1 MERGVP
7 KWSNRY
13 PSKKGEFLTAQK
25 KSKESTAAIWWSDV
39 GPALAWRRA
48 EGKRTGL
55 VSVFHD
61 TPNQPPSSRNPMLW
75 VPPYH
80 EIISTVLFHQWT
92 FLTPRSGSTVYLTVS
107 YNRYP
112 FLSAYDR
119 ELSCQGA
126 NWALSLTRFVSLS
139 KGNFYT
145 FSLWSLDAH
154 SQQLSLSWNL
164 SPLSISR
171 FPEIRWKLQRRIG

>member
-1 MERGVP
+1 MKQSLSIQKGRI
-7 KWSNRY
+7 SH
-13 PSKKGEFLTAQK
+13 STKKVKRIDGC
-25 KSKESTAAIWWSDV
+25 DMMV
-39 GPALAWRRA
+39 RCGPALAWRRA

>member
-1 MERGVP
+1 MKQSLSIQKGRISHSTKKVKRIDGCDMMVRCGTRIGMETCWGKKDRVSFGISRYTQSASV
-7 KWSNRY
+7 KSQSN
-13 PSKKGEFLTAQK
+13 
-25 KSKESTAAIWWSDV
+25 
-39 GPALAWRRA
+39 AL
-48 EGKRTGL
+48 
-55 VSVFHD
+55 S
-61 TPNQPPSSRNPMLW
+61 
-75 VPPYH
+75 
-80 EIISTVLFHQWT
+80 STVSWNNKHSLSHSWT
-92 FLTPRSGSTVYLTVS
+92 CLTPRSGSTVYLTVS

-119 ELSCQGA
+119 ELSCLGA